1 MMTQMSSDET
11 YWEGALPAPV
21 FPDFDVEKEIFVT
34 MRDGVRLS
42 TDVYLPR
49 GAVGRLGTVLIK
61 TPYDKDVGEGA
72 IRMGWVDYF
81 AQQGYAV
88 VVQNERG
95 LHLSEGSFDNY
106 LHGASTDGS
115 DTVDWIVRQ
124 PWSNG
129 RVGTIGCSS
138 SAEHQLPMAAGNNPG
153 HVAMVPGAAGT
164 AVGAVPGN
172 HTRGAFYRGGIP
184 MLANWVLWYGRHVPT
199 ERPILPADSTQEQRQ
214 RIRSFF
220 AMSMRR
226 GWRPDSPERLRH
238 LPSQDVLRNAG
249 GPMTPF
255 DEYIRRTPSD
265 PAWDDVEFIR
275 DGDRPDVP
283 GLHINS
289 WHDLAAGE
297 TTRLFSY
304 LQSIG
309 AADQYLIMGGGPH
322 CAIWQEFPFTL
333 TKTRAKQMFSG
344 MTTTEMEATPAPDM
358 KDFTFGDLNL
368 GDIRYRG
375 VDHGYPKL
383 YLAWFDKWLRGRD
396 NDVTAMPRVQLYV
409 MNQGWIGSE
418 SWPPRGVVPTTYHL
432 AADPEAWR
440 RNEAG
445 GLSTAEPAGT
455 HSDTFVY
462 DPMNPTPTLGDE
474 LGFHAAKDQR
484 PISIRRDVLVY
495 STPPLEQAVTV
506 VGPVE
511 VELHVSTSAADTDF
525 IVRLVDVH
533 PDGTAIN
540 LAHDGLR
547 LRYRDGFDAVHLAE
561 EGEVYRITLPDM
573 VTGNRFLEGHRI
585 RLEIAS
591 SNFPAYERNL
601 NTGGANF
608 DETEGIIARNTV
620 HYGEVHRSRLIL
632 PVMPD

>member
-1 MMTQMSSDET
+1 MSSQQD
-11 YWEGALPAPV
+11 YWESALPEPV
-21 FPDFDVEKEIFVT
+21 FPEFDVEKEIFVT

-49 GAVGRLGTVLIK
+49 GATGELGTVLIR
-61 TPYDKDVGEGA
+61 TPYDKDVAEGA
-72 IRMGWVDYF
+72 VRMGWTEYF
-81 AQQGYAV
+81 ARQGYAV

-95 LHLSEGSFDNY
+95 LQFSEGVFRDY
-106 LHGASTDGS
+106 LSGAGADGS
-115 DTVDWIVRQ
+115 DTVDWIVAQ

-138 SAEHQLPMAAGNNPG
+138 SAEQQLPLSATRNHG
-153 HVAMVPGAAGT
+153 HAAMVAGAAGT

-184 MLANWVLWYGRHVPT
+184 MLANWVSWYGLYVPG
-199 ERPILPADSTQEQRQ
+199 ERLLLPPDSTQEQRQ
-214 RIRSFF
+214 RLRSFF
-220 AMSMRR
+220 AMTIRK
-226 GWRPDSPERLRH
+226 GWRPNTPERLRH
-238 LPSQDVLRNAG
+238 LPTQEALRQAG
-249 GPMTPF
+249 GPLTPF
-255 DEYIRRTPSD
+255 DDYIRRTPAD
-265 PAWDDVEFIR
+265 PAWDEVEFFR
-275 DGDRPDVP
+275 DGDRPEAP

-297 TTRLFSY
+297 TTRLFHY
-304 LQSIG
+304 LQSID
-309 AADQYLIMGGGPH
+309 APDQYLIMGGGPH
-322 CAIWQEFPFTL
+322 CAIWQEPPYVL
-333 TKTRAKQMFSG
+333 TRAGAKKMFGG

-358 KDFTFGDLNL
+358 KDFTFGDLTL

-396 NDVTAMPRVQLYV
+396 NDVAEMPRVQLYV
-409 MNQGWIGSE
+409 MNQGWIGSDV
-418 SWPPRGVVPTTYHL
+418 WPPREVVPTAYHL
-432 AADPEAWR
+432 VADAEAWR
-440 RNEAG
+440 RNETG
-445 GLSTAEPAGT
+445 GLSTDASTEDHAD
-455 HSDTFVY
+455 SYVY
-462 DPMNPTPTLGDE
+462 DPMDPTPTLGAE
-474 LGFHAAKDQR
+474 LGFHAAQDQR

-495 STPPLEQAVTV
+495 STPPLEKAVAV

-511 VELHVSTSAADTDF
+511 VELHVSTSAKDTDF
-525 IVRLVDVH
+525 IVRLIDVH

-547 LRYRDGFDAVHLAE
+547 LRYRDGFDTPTLAE

-591 SNFPAYERNL
+591 SSFPAYERNL

-608 DETEGIIARNTV
+608 DETEAVVARNTV
-620 HYGEVHRSRLIL
+620 HHGGVHGSRLIL
-632 PVMPD
+632 PVLPD